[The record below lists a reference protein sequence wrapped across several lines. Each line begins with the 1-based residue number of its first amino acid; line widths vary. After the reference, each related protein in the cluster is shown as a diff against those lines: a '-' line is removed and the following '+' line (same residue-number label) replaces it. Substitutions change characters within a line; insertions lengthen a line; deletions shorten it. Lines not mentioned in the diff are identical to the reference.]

1 MAANTTTRVRLTNNA
16 QVFHR
21 VAVEEDMPTH
31 DVGTSDTAVQGL
43 GGSSE
48 FQIEADAGVTYVETH
63 KVATESAAAIGSGSI
78 TKFVYIKHTGFTS
91 SDKDTASATGAVIK
105 IGLGGEMDTTI
116 VASDPAKT
124 YSGFSLEEG
133 ESIVLHGLATQ
144 NNDLAEIF
152 LDSSS
157 GSIYAEIVHY

>member
-1 MAANTTTRVRLTNNA
+1 MASTSTRVRLTNNA

-21 VAVEEDMPTH
+21 VAVEDDMPTH
-31 DVGTSDTAVQGL
+31 DVGTSDTMVQGL

-63 KVATESAAAIGSGSI
+63 KVVTTTGAAIGSGAIS
-78 TKFVYIKHTGFTS
+78 KFIYIKHTGYTT
-91 SDKDTASATGAVIK
+91 SDKDTGSASGAKIM
-105 IGLGGEMDTTI
+105 IGLGGAMD
-116 VASDPAKT
+116 VAIAGSDPAQT
-124 YSGFSLEEG
+124 SPGFSLEEG

-144 NNDLAEIF
+144 NNNLSEIF

-157 GSIYAEIVHY
+157 GDIYAEVVHY